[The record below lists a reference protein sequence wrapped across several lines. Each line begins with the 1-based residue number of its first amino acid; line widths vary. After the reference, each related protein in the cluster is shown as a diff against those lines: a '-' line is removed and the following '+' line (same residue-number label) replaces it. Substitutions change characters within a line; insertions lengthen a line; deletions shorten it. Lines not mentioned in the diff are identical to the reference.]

1 MDHRRFI
8 LRTGRVS
15 LEDFLRSVF
24 FHSAASLG
32 YHMATETEP
41 IQLVAEIK
49 ELDLA
54 KEGDGSKPKVNL
66 MVGY

>member
-1 MDHRRFI
+1 
-8 LRTGRVS
+8 
-15 LEDFLRSVF
+15 
-24 FHSAASLG
+24 
-32 YHMATETEP
+32 MATETEP

-66 MVGY
+66 MVGYEYKKN